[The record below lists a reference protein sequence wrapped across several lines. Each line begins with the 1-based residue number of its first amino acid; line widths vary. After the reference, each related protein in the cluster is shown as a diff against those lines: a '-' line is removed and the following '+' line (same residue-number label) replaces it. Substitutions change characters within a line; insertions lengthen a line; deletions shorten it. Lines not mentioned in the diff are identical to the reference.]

1 MIINSESYTK
11 SREEACQI
19 DTTKVLNENMDNKDN
34 PKPSSDMNETITL
47 HFSNNKFKDN
57 DAEKENV
64 NATFEKSDVFYKDRV
79 MQRTVDLGK
88 GSLNTTL
95 DKQELNEIIQ
105 ARQKLSLARKALPT
119 EPERPLPNQVETS
132 PVKNLSN
139 QIMFLPRKSIDNA
152 SELLARR
159 RGCTNG
165 FDKSEEPV
173 RDPPRRNA
181 TFKKSSP
188 KSSVDTTVVFLKE
201 DQKPVIDIN
210 AATLNLLDE
219 RTLQQKVGL
228 FNSIINSIYTLLQP
242 HDNYRTKKQNA
253 TGGFFISWADSSSF
267 PICYFFIT
275 N

>member
-19 DTTKVLNENMDNKDN
+19 DTAKILNENTDNKDS
-34 PKPSSDMNETITL
+34 PKPSDMTETITL
-47 HFSNNKFKDN
+47 HYSNNRCKNN

-64 NATFEKSDVFYKDRV
+64 NASFEKSDAFFKDMG
-79 MQRTVDLGK
+79 MQRTSDVGK
-88 GSLNTTL
+88 GSLNTTF

-119 EPERPLPNQVETS
+119 EPERPLPNQIEMS
-132 PVKNLSN
+132 PVKNLSY
-139 QIMFLPRKSIDNA
+139 QTRFLPRQNIDNA

-159 RGCTNG
+159 RGCLNG

-173 RDPPRRNA
+173 REPPKRNA

-188 KSSVDTTVVFLKE
+188 KSSLDTTVVYLKE
-201 DQKPVIDIN
+201 DQKPIIDIN

-219 RTLQQKVGL
+219 RTLQQKVGF
-228 FNSIINSIYTLLQP
+228 FNLILNSIYTLLQP
-242 HDNYRTKKQNA
+242 HGNYRTKKQNA
-253 TGGFFISWADSSSF
+253 TGGFFIFWADPS
-267 PICYFFIT
+267 
-275 N
+275 